1 MVSSTFWESLGL
13 SGKRVLILHH
23 DDLGLL
29 HAQNAAYEALGF
41 PTGSVMIPAGWAP
54 QLATYAQADL
64 GVHLTLTSEW
74 QVPRLRPLTSG
85 ASLRDPSGYFWPT
98 VEEAWLHVKTEEAEA
113 ELRAQIHAAL
123 AMGIDVTHID
133 THMGTVLRP
142 DLAEV
147 YLKLAVEFR
156 LPAFI
161 PESLD
166 VIELPKLVRL
176 PIERLLARAPL
187 PKVRW
192 LDSYSIS
199 PIQKREWLIET
210 LRQAGP
216 GVYHLIHHAA
226 LPTPEAQM
234 LPDWEKRCSDYEALR
249 DSTVRQVIGEFV
261 LLTYRQVRDALRR
274 CS

>member
-1 MVSSTFWESLGL
+1 MVSNTFWESLGL

-29 HAQNAAYEALGF
+29 QAQNAAFEALGF
-41 PTGSVMIPAGWAP
+41 PTGSVMIPACWAS
-54 QLATYAQADL
+54 QLAKYAQADL

-74 QVPRLRPLTSG
+74 RAPRLRPLTSG
-85 ASLRDPSGYFWPT
+85 ASLRDPSGHFWST
-98 VEEAWLHVKTEEAEA
+98 VEETWLHVKTEEAEA
-113 ELRAQIHAAL
+113 ELRAQIDAAL
-123 AMGIDVTHID
+123 AMGIDVTHVD
-133 THMGTVLRP
+133 THMGAVLRP

-147 YLKLAVEFR
+147 YLKLALEFR

-166 VIELPKLVRL
+166 AIELPKLVRL
-176 PIERLLARAPL
+176 PIEHLLVRAPL

-192 LDSYSIS
+192 LDSYPIS
-199 PIQKREWLIET
+199 PMKKREWFIQT
-210 LRQAGP
+210 LSQAGS

-226 LPTPEAQM
+226 LPTPETQM
-234 LPDWEKRCSDYEALR
+234 LPDWEKRCSDYEALQ
-249 DSTVRQVIGEFV
+249 DPTVRQVMREFI

-274 CS
+274 EK